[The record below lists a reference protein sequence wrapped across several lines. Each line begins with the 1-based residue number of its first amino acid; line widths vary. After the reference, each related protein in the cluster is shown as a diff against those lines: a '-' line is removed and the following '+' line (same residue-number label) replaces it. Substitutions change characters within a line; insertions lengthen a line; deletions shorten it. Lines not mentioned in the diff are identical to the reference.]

1 MNRTAILIDGGF
13 FVKRA
18 IRLWGKKSPEE
29 LANILQDYVNRHL
42 KRNREDYHQLY
53 RIFYYDCPPISKK
66 IHHPLT
72 NRLIDYSKTE
82 QYEWRLAFHEQLR
95 KLRKMALRLGHL
107 DEEGTDW
114 VLDPRVLRSVISGK
128 LLVAKLREDDFL
140 LNTKQKGVD
149 MKIGVDIASMAYKK
163 QVEQMIL
170 IAGDSDFVPA
180 AKLARRE
187 GIDFLLDPLW
197 AQIKPDL
204 FEHIDGIRTVCEK
217 PADGKEFFDDV
228 GKADMGYDSGEDED
242 AGLSMDNLVPTPQ
255 PVAEPAKPVPV
266 VKPAAGSQ
274 SPPAPSAA
282 QKPTTPASA
291 ATAPAQTAAPAAS
304 GTESTKSPRHRTRR
318 KSQTA
323 AKQEGEAKGSPA
335 SAAQPSTP
343 PAPAKQDAPA
353 KQAPATKQ
361 AETATQSGA
370 AKAPVP
376 SKPVE
381 DTPSQKSEETQPRT
395 ARPGSRRRR
404 HTRPVGA
411 VSSSSTPATTQPAPS
426 GHSEE

>member
-18 IRLWGKKSPEE
+18 IRLWGKRTPEE

-114 VLDPRVLRSVISGK
+114 VLDPRVLRNVITGK
-128 LLVAKLREDDFL
+128 LPVAKLREDDFL

-204 FEHIDGIRTVCEK
+204 FEHIDGLRTVCEK

-228 GKADMGYDSGEDED
+228 GKADMGYDSCEDED
-242 AGLSMDNLVPTPQ
+242 TGLSMECLVPTPQ
-255 PVAEPAKPVPV
+255 PIPEVTKPAMSANPATGKPPASEPSAEQ
-266 VKPAAGSQ
+266 KPAA
-274 SPPAPSAA
+274 
-282 QKPTTPASA
+282 TASA
-291 ATAPAQTAAPAAS
+291 ASLTAQSAAPVTSAA
-304 GTESTKSPRHRTRR
+304 ESAKSPRRRTRR

-323 AKQEGEAKGSPA
+323 ANVKQDTEFQGKPAADA
-335 SAAQPSTP
+335 SASEKQSG
-343 PAPAKQDAPA
+343 PAKQSPPA
-353 KQAPATKQ
+353 KQENTKQ
-361 AETATQSGA
+361 QSNSGKTTESA
-370 AKAPVP
+370 RQ
-376 SKPVE
+376 SS
-381 DTPSQKSEETQPRT
+381 DTPAQKPDDAQSRT
-395 ARPGSRRRR
+395 ARSGSRRRR

-411 VSSSSTPATTQPAPS
+411 VSAASTPDTTTPAPS
-426 GHSEE
+426 DNAGE

>member
-18 IRLWGKKSPEE
+18 IRLWGKRTPEE

-114 VLDPRVLRSVISGK
+114 VLDPRVLRNVISGK
-128 LLVAKLREDDFL
+128 LPVSKLHEDDFL

-204 FEHIDGIRTVCEK
+204 FEHIDGLRTVCEK

-228 GKADMGYDSGEDED
+228 GKADMGYDSCEDED
-242 AGLSMDNLVPTPQ
+242 TGRSMECLVPTPQ
-255 PVAEPAKPVPV
+255 PVPEAPKPTLSTQ
-266 VKPAAGSQ
+266 PAAVRQ
-274 SPPAPSAA
+274 SATTPSSEQKSAAVASVATPSA
-282 QKPTTPASA
+282 P
-291 ATAPAQTAAPAAS
+291 TAAPVTPAA
-304 GTESTKSPRHRTRR
+304 EAAKSPRRRTRR
-318 KSQTA
+318 KSPAATA
-323 AKQEGEAKGSPA
+323 AKQESEAPGSPPPVVPA
-335 SAAQPSTP
+335 APKADVPVKQPAPDKQGSTHKQNKGKQPPEAAKQSGDAAAQKT
-343 PAPAKQDAPA
+343 D
-353 KQAPATKQ
+353 
-361 AETATQSGA
+361 
-370 AKAPVP
+370 
-376 SKPVE
+376 
-381 DTPSQKSEETQPRT
+381 ETQPRT
-395 ARPGSRRRR
+395 PRAGSRRRR

-411 VSSSSTPATTQPAPS
+411 VSSSPTTGTTPSAPS
-426 GHSEE
+426 DNAGE